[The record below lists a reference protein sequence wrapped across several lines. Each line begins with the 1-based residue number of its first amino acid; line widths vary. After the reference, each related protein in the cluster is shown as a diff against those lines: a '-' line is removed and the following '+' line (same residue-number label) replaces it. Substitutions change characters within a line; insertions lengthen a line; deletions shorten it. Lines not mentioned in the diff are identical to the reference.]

1 MCHIQWNYA
10 IIGVLFCRYRG
21 ILVISFGHCFV
32 VKELDGPRKK
42 KSNKKQL
49 HNDHIDEQFIGEN

>member
-1 MCHIQWNYA
+1 
-10 IIGVLFCRYRG
+10 
-21 ILVISFGHCFV
+21 V